1 MPLSAFLVR
10 QKTFK
15 SLEQKLLAQFARK
28 GRWTDVRPVSLKS
41 TNEHSEATNIVMV
54 EGQPE
59 DAGHSTLNTVS
70 SIIFLKHKEHF

>member
-1 MPLSAFLVR
+1 
-10 QKTFK
+10 
-15 SLEQKLLAQFARK
+15 
-28 GRWTDVRPVSLKS
+28 
-41 TNEHSEATNIVMV
+41 MV